1 MSLQPWS
8 WQISVY
14 LIQLVVIFLNVC
26 LWRHSLRSDLEGIDP
41 EKLYLATFICQYA
54 LYCYKVWP
62 SFFFVDEC
70 FVKIRA
76 TCHNFLGK
84 WFTAPSGKKLPV
96 RLCSLQ
102 CMYNLY
108 AFCRNPKVSRNSS
121 YRFLWNFAQQKT
133 VIQRISSV
141 KHFKRKCWKWR
152 RGLKFDLELKPLWR
166 YCQVTFFPIAQKIKS
181 W

>member
-1 MSLQPWS
+1 MASFCCYNNSDRMSLQPWS

-70 FVKIRA
+70 FVKIWA

-96 RLCSLQ
+96 RLCQLVSPFFSL
-102 CMYNLY
+102 C
-108 AFCRNPKVSRNSS
+108 SRN
-121 YRFLWNFAQQKT
+121 K
-133 VIQRISSV
+133 RIITEPDRLISTERTNSV
-141 KHFKRKCWKWR
+141 AFDYVR
-152 RGLKFDLELKPLWR
+152 RNQSNIR
-166 YCQVTFFPIAQKIKS
+166 
-181 W
+181 

>member
-1 MSLQPWS
+1 MASFCCYNNSDRMSLQPWS

-70 FVKIRA
+70 FVKIWA

-96 RLCSLQ
+96 RLWYPSLITRKSSRGRQPPSRVNVTGLLRQIQVEIEIYLSLQ
-102 CMYNLY
+102 NN
-108 AFCRNPKVSRNSS
+108 AKA
-121 YRFLWNFAQQKT
+121 W
-133 VIQRISSV
+133 
-141 KHFKRKCWKWR
+141 KC
-152 RGLKFDLELKPLWR
+152 F
-166 YCQVTFFPIAQKIKS
+166 
-181 W
+181 

>member
-70 FVKIRA
+70 FVKIWA
-76 TCHNFLGK
+76 TCDNFLGK

-96 RLCSLQ
+96 RLCKRRLFLSDFSRA
-102 CMYNLY
+102 LY
-108 AFCRNPKVSRNSS
+108 FFYPRKSR
-121 YRFLWNFAQQKT
+121 YPFFFLLTSDVDW
-133 VIQRISSV
+133 
-141 KHFKRKCWKWR
+141 
-152 RGLKFDLELKPLWR
+152 KFDWWIVFTSKTTLSCGGRASELVSDKFSGTYLGKANH
-166 YCQVTFFPIAQKIKS
+166 ISLK
-181 W
+181 

>member
-1 MSLQPWS
+1 MASFCCYNNSDRMSLQPWS

-62 SFFFVDEC
+62 SFFLVDEC
-70 FVKIRA
+70 FVKIWA
-76 TCHNFLGK
+76 TCDNFLGK

-96 RLCSLQ
+96 RLCARVNVFSTTVVTEDTTLTPTWDQALFLFRLNRECMTAAKIGLISFSLNS
-102 CMYNLY
+102 NL
-108 AFCRNPKVSRNSS
+108 
-121 YRFLWNFAQQKT
+121 
-133 VIQRISSV
+133 
-141 KHFKRKCWKWR
+141 
-152 RGLKFDLELKPLWR
+152 
-166 YCQVTFFPIAQKIKS
+166 
-181 W
+181 